1 MKRYKLMI
9 RDAAI
14 IAWFVFLTVVVTGL
28 VAGLM
33 VFALGSN

>member
-14 IAWFVFLTVVVTGL
+14 IAWFVFLIVVV
-28 VAGLM
+28 VGLM
-33 VFALGSN
+33 VFALESN